1 MKTALRRTLSVLT
14 ATAALSASV
23 VACSSS
29 SVDEATKLTVGFVVD
44 PSWAQIPVAV
54 DTGLFA
60 EHDVEVEVINFSS
73 GVEALQAA
81 AAGQVDITTAADV
94 PTAAALT
101 RTPSLRVVADG
112 SRWQGSRIVARRSAG
127 INTVEDLAG
136 KSIGTPL
143 GTSAA
148 YYISN
153 ALAANYIDATLVQ
166 VAPSA
171 IVTAISQQNVDAVSI
186 FQPYQAQAIE
196 ALDGDVVELSGGTY
210 NQHSLFL
217 ATEAART
224 EKSEA
229 ITAFFAALADA
240 GTALT
245 EQDSAAVD
253 AVAKATQLEPEL
265 LATVL
270 GEFDFSLQLQ
280 PDLATK
286 LTDLGEWAKT
296 QKSIDA
302 ATELPDYATFLDNQY
317 LTRSAS

>member
-1 MKTALRRTLSVLT
+1 MKTSHRRLLAAAITTVALAAGTACTSPDTTDT
-14 ATAALSASV
+14 AT
-23 VACSSS
+23 
-29 SVDEATKLTVGFVVD
+29 LTVGFVVD

-60 EHDVEVEVINFSS
+60 DHDVDVEVVNFQS

-112 SRWQGSRIVARRSAG
+112 SRWEGSRIVARRSSG
-127 INTVEDLAG
+127 INTIDDLAG
-136 KSIGTPL
+136 RSIGTPL

-153 ALAANYIDATLVQ
+153 ALASSGIDATLVQ

-171 IVTAISQQNVDAVSI
+171 IVTAITQRNVDAVSI
-186 FQPYQAQAIE
+186 FQPYQAQAIQ
-196 ALDGDVVELSGGTY
+196 ALDGDSVELSGGTY

-217 ATEAART
+217 ATETART
-224 EKSEA
+224 SKSEA
-229 ITAFFAALADA
+229 ITAFFAALQDA
-240 GTALT
+240 GTALSQ
-245 EQDSAAVD
+245 QDSAAVD
-253 AVAKATQLEPEL
+253 AVAKATQLEPDL
-265 LATVL
+265 LRTVL
-270 GEFDFSLQLQ
+270 GEFDFTLQLE

-296 QKSIDA
+296 QKSIEPTTA
-302 ATELPDYATFLDNQY
+302 LPNYAEFLDNQY
-317 LTRSAS
+317 LDKSAS